1 MPYELEK
8 RLVVGLS
15 SSALFNLQEADE
27 IFREKG
33 EQEYREYQR
42 DNQDKT
48 LLPGVAFPFVR
59 RLLKLNELRPSD
71 PLVEVILLSRNDPD
85 TGLRVLNSIEH
96 HGLGITRA
104 AFLQGKS
111 PYKYIP
117 AFDIELFL
125 SANEQDVKQA
135 VLAGYPA
142 GKILEGDIKD
152 DIFDKE
158 LRIAFDFDGILADD
172 EAEEV
177 YRHGSIEE
185 FHDHESKKVNIAH
198 NAGPL
203 KDFMQRI
210 SIIQKLELDKLESD
224 PTYTPVLKVSIVTA
238 RNAPSHKRVINT
250 MREWGILVNEA
261 FFMGGIEKHK
271 VLNILKPHIFF
282 DDQLNHLEP
291 SASVLPSVHVPF
303 GVANKDDA

>member
-15 SSALFNLQEADE
+15 SSALFNLQEANE

-111 PYKYIP
+111 P
-117 AFDIELFL
+117 
-125 SANEQDVKQA
+125 
-135 VLAGYPA
+135 
-142 GKILEGDIKD
+142 
-152 DIFDKE
+152 
-158 LRIAFDFDGILADD
+158 
-172 EAEEV
+172 
-177 YRHGSIEE
+177 
-185 FHDHESKKVNIAH
+185 
-198 NAGPL
+198 
-203 KDFMQRI
+203 
-210 SIIQKLELDKLESD
+210 
-224 PTYTPVLKVSIVTA
+224 
-238 RNAPSHKRVINT
+238 
-250 MREWGILVNEA
+250 
-261 FFMGGIEKHK
+261 GGCR
-271 VLNILKPHIFF
+271 L
-282 DDQLNHLEP
+282 
-291 SASVLPSVHVPF
+291 
-303 GVANKDDA
+303 